1 MKVKNAIDVLKEY
14 DENENVYF
22 VLYTK
27 DDVDLV
33 DESYSEI
40 ITDETWNSIVDRLD
54 NIPTGDDFVDIVQ
67 DEMGA

>member
-33 DESYSEI
+33 DESYSKI
-40 ITDETWNSIVDRLD
+40 ITDEIWNSIVNRLD
-54 NIPTGDDFVDIVQ
+54 DIPTGDDFVDIVR

>member
-33 DESYSEI
+33 DESYSKI
-40 ITDETWNSIVDRLD
+40 ITDEIWNSIVNRLD
-54 NIPTGDDFVDIVQ
+54 DIPTGDDFVDIVQ